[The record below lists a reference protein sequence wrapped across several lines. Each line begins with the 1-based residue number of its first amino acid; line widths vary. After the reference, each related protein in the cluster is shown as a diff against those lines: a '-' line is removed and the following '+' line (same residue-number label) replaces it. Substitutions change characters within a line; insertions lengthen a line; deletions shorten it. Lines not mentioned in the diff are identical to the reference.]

1 MFIFMTLYLALV
13 LIRPQDY
20 PVLAETMAGVPL
32 LPISL
37 VMAALF
43 WAMSG
48 RKSFAAPQY
57 LILPIFML
65 FAMATKVANGW
76 VGGILLIAGYFGP
89 VVIAFVLMA
98 NTVNTRRR
106 LIAMMAVFTLCAG
119 VMSLHGIE
127 QVQLGVGW
135 TGIGLSQETRI
146 QYVGIFNDPN
156 DLGMVFIMCL
166 PMAMFLAGRGG
177 LMGLRRLFWLLL
189 AGVLVYGI
197 YLTDSRGTLL
207 ALVTMLGV
215 YVWRKR
221 GILAAGVLGGAALVG
236 LMVLLPSR
244 LQEMEVSEDS
254 AMGRVDA
261 WYEGLQMFFADPVF
275 GIGAGGYSDLDQ
287 LTAHNSFVLVLTEM
301 GFVGFMLW
309 LAFIGYGFRMVLAV
323 LDRPEDLRLSGWLP
337 EDADAGSVQALQ
349 RDWQLDRRI
358 ALTLLLSLCG
368 FFACAFFLSRGYVV
382 ILYLQAALVVG
393 YYTMMR
399 ERYPGLPEFSIGKDL
414 MRWPMYAAIGVVAL
428 YIVVKILLALA

>member
-1 MFIFMTLYLALV
+1 MTIYLALV

-20 PVLAETMAGVPL
+20 PVLAESMAGVPL

-37 VMAALF
+37 IMTALF
-43 WAMSG
+43 WAMSP
-48 RKSFAAPQY
+48 RKSFDAPQY
-57 LILPIFML
+57 IILPIFML

-76 VGGILLIAGYFGP
+76 VGGIVLIAAYFGP

-98 NTVNTRRR
+98 NTVNTTRR
-106 LIAMMAVFTLCAG
+106 LIAMMAVFTICAC

-166 PMAMFLAGRGG
+166 PMAMLLAGRGG
-177 LMGLRRLFWLLL
+177 MMGLRRLFWLLV
-189 AGVLVYGI
+189 AAVLVYGV
-197 YLTDSRGTLL
+197 YLTDSRGSLL
-207 ALVTMLGV
+207 ALVVMLGV

-221 GILAAGVLGGAALVG
+221 GIVTAGALGAVALVG
-236 LMVLLPSR
+236 LMMLPSR

-275 GIGAGGYSDLDQ
+275 GIGAGGYSDLNQ
-287 LTAHNSFVLVLTEM
+287 LTAHNSFVLVLTET
-301 GFVGFMLW
+301 GFIGFTLW

-323 LDRPEDLRLSGWLP
+323 LNQPEDLRLTGWLP
-337 EDADAGSVQALQ
+337 EDADEASVGQLQQA
-349 RDWQLDRRI
+349 WTFDRKI
-358 ALTLLLSLCG
+358 ALALLLSLCG
-368 FFACAFFLSRGYVV
+368 FFACAFFLSRGYVI

-393 YYTMMR
+393 YYTLMR
-399 ERYPGLPEFSIGKDL
+399 TRYPDLPEFKLGDDVI
-414 MRWPMYAAIGVVAL
+414 RWPLYAVIGVISL
-428 YIVVKILLALA
+428 YIVVKILLAMA